1 MKLKKI
7 TAIEPVSL
15 LNETKKEIEQ
25 YFEEAIFY
33 DTLPRDEEEI
43 ADRIGDS
50 DVAFVS
56 YRYSIGES
64 VLKKCKNLKY
74 IGMCCSLYSEASS
87 NVDIRY
93 ARQNGICVK
102 GVRDY
107 GDQGVAEY
115 VIGEVIRMLQG
126 TGGHAPFLGQESEV
140 SGIRAGIL
148 GMGASAQA
156 VAAAFV
162 AFGADVSYYSRT
174 IKKELEEKNGYH
186 YLELDELL
194 TSCNVIC
201 SCLSKN
207 VILLHERE
215 MKLMG
220 KDKILFNTALSPC
233 FDAEA
238 MKKWLTEKNTWY
250 FCDTLMGLGEEELL
264 QYGNVSCL
272 KKSSGMTKQAVK
284 RLNEKV
290 LINLKEF
297 LEEEGYD
304 H

>member
-1 MKLKKI
+1 MKLNKI

-15 LNETKKEIEQ
+15 LDGTKREIEQ

-33 DTLPRDEEEI
+33 DTIPRDEEEI

-93 ARQNGICVK
+93 ARENGICVK

-126 TGGHAPFLGQESEV
+126 TGGHAPFLGEESEV

-156 VAAAFV
+156 VAAAFA
-162 AFGADVSYYSRT
+162 AFGADVNYYSRT
-174 IKKELEEKNGYH
+174 RKKDLEEKNGYH

-215 MKLMG
+215 MELMG

-233 FDAEA
+233 FDTEA
-238 MKKWLTEKNTWY
+238 MKKWLSKENTWY

-264 QYGNVSCL
+264 RYKNVSCL
-272 KKSSGMTKQAVK
+272 KKSSGMTKQAVV

-290 LINLKEF
+290 LANLKQF

>member
-15 LNETKKEIEQ
+15 LDETKREVEK
-25 YFEEAIFY
+25 YFEEAVFY
-33 DTLPRDEEEI
+33 DTFPENEEEI
-43 ADRIGDS
+43 IKRIGDS
-50 DVAFVS
+50 DAIFVS
-56 YRYSIGES
+56 YRYPIGEA
-64 VLKKCKNLKY
+64 VLKECKNLKY

-93 ARQNGICVK
+93 AREQRICVK

-115 VIGEVIRMLQG
+115 VIGEVIHMLQG
-126 TGGHAPFLGQESEV
+126 TGGHPPFLGVESEV

-156 VAAAFV
+156 VAAALS

-174 IKKELEEKNGYH
+174 RKRELEERRGYH

-194 TSCNVIC
+194 ASCNVIC

-207 VILLHERE
+207 VVLLHERE
-215 MKLMG
+215 MDIMG
-220 KDKILFNTALSPC
+220 DNTILFNTALSPC

-238 MKKWLTEKNTWY
+238 MKKWLQKENTWY

-264 QYGNVSCL
+264 QYDHVSCL
-272 KKSSGMTKQAVK
+272 KKSSGMTSQAVA

-290 LINLKEF
+290 LVNLKEF
-297 LEEEGYD
+297 LEETGYD